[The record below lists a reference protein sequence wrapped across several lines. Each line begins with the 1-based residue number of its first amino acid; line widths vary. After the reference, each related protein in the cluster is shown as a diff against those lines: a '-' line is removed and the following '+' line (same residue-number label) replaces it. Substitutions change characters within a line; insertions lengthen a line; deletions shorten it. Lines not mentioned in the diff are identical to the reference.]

1 MVDVKY
7 HYDAIKQRVNPKLK
21 RLWIET
27 TDLCNS
33 HCKTCSIWTTQKS
46 NRRLNYSVLAD
57 PIFKDVTYILN
68 SGGEPSLCDLEFI
81 LLMEHHLLPKA
92 TLQIST
98 NGLLPDKVIQAVKK
112 ALDAGAKI
120 DVGISLD
127 GIGDDHDKF
136 RGVPGNFAKVDYL
149 IHELVRLNNKKLCVT
164 IGSTLTNETAKQAD
178 ALITYAKDHDVHFMW
193 HWPNKSTFYKNT
205 ESFDANQTTNKTL
218 LVEAINKAYP
228 VDTEYK
234 QQWLRNLDGENPC
247 FNCYALKSFAVL
259 KCNGDLVPCLSHWDC
274 SIGNILDNKPTQ
286 VWSSK
291 TATDMRIKVHECGLN
306 GCLNSWGYGWSI
318 TDAYFPGLK
327 EALNRRLKK

>member
-1 MVDVKY
+1 MVNIKY
-7 HYDAIKQRVNPKLK
+7 HYEAIKQRANPKLK

-33 HCKTCSIWTTQKS
+33 KCKTCNIWTTQKS
-46 NRRLNYSVLAD
+46 NRRLNYSILAD

-98 NGLLPDKVIQAVKK
+98 NGLLPEKVIQAVKK
-112 ALDAGAKI
+112 ALDADAKI

-127 GIGDDHDKF
+127 GIGEAHDKF

-149 IHELVRLNNKKLCVT
+149 INELTRLGNKKLCIT

-178 ALITYAKDHDVHFMW
+178 ALIEYAKTHDVNFMW
-193 HWPNKSTFYKNT
+193 HWPNKSAFYKNS
-205 ESFDANQTTNKTL
+205 ESQELDKPVDKQL
-218 LVEAINKAYP
+218 LIDAINKAYP
-228 VDTEYK
+228 TDTDYK
-234 QQWLRNLDGENPC
+234 QQWLNYLDGKKPC

-259 KCNGDLVPCLSHWDC
+259 RCNGDLVPCLSQWDN
-274 SIGNILDNKPTQ
+274 SIGNILDNNPSQ
-286 VWSSK
+286 VWKSATASSERK
-291 TATDMRIKVHECGLN
+291 MVHSCGLT

-318 TDAYFPGLK
+318 TDSYFPGLK
-327 EALNRRLKK
+327 KAIYRRIKK